1 MAKPVAFITGIAGFA
16 GSWLA
21 EELLREGY
29 RVIGS
34 LYDDE
39 PTDNIRA
46 IERQLT
52 LLPLD
57 LTQAD
62 KVDALFKKT
71 RPNYLFHLAAFSS
84 VGKSFGAERLTYR
97 INFEG
102 TLNVLQALQN
112 RSSLK
117 KMVFTSSSD
126 TYGVF
131 SPANKTLTE
140 SQPFDPASPYG
151 ISKAAAEQLCT
162 YHHRRFG
169 VPVVVSRS
177 FNHSGPRQLE
187 SFVIPAF
194 AKQAAAIDL
203 GLQKPVIRVGDLSAR
218 RDFSDVRDIVRG
230 YRLMAEQGTP
240 GRVYQLCSGKTVS
253 IEKALTTLLGFASKE
268 IKVTVDRSRLRK
280 NDIPVM
286 RGSNRRAVQEL
297 GYAVR
302 YTLKQTLQDTFIYWK
317 TILSSGA

>member
-29 RVIGS
+29 RVFGS
-34 LYDDE
+34 LYDNE
-39 PTDNIRA
+39 PTDNIGT
-46 IERQLT
+46 IEHQLT

-57 LTQAD
+57 LTRAD
-62 KVDALFKKT
+62 EVAAIIKKA
-71 RPNYLFHLAAFSS
+71 RPNYVFHLAAFSS

-97 INFEG
+97 VNFEG
-102 TLNVLQALQN
+102 TLNILQALQD

-126 TYGVF
+126 TYGIF
-131 SPANKTLTE
+131 SPTNKTLTE
-140 SQPFDPASPYG
+140 DQPFDPASPYG
-151 ISKAAAEQLCT
+151 ISKAAAEQLCI
-162 YHHRRFG
+162 YYHRRFG
-169 VPVVVSRS
+169 LPVVVSRS
-177 FNHSGPRQLE
+177 FNHSGPRQLD

-203 GLQKPVIRVGDLSAR
+203 GLQKAVVKVGDLSAR

-230 YRLMAEQGTP
+230 YRLMAEKGTS

-253 IEKALTTLLGFASKE
+253 IEKVLTTLLGFASKE
-268 IKVTVDRSRLRK
+268 VRITVDKSRLRK

-302 YTLKQTLQDTFIYWK
+302 YTFKQTLQDTFTYWK